1 MCRHCICRALAA
13 RAMVQRANAV
23 EGRLVAPANNMDA
36 AGAVQAMIDK
46 SVLEASRF
54 PNIGR

>member
-1 MCRHCICRALAA
+1 MWRHCICRALAA
-13 RAMVQRANAV
+13 RAMVQRANAI

-54 PNIGR
+54 